1 MMEWNMVRSFDFLS
15 FHPLILAEEYR
26 KHCQYFHPWVISL
39 GAAAIICPYGTLL
52 KFLATCHCVQGRSFY
67 QTNCCGRGIKALV
80 EYVGGKV
87 LLIFIGKQQSFAMS
101 CCSNSISSPFSSLV
115 LPVIN
120 GLLFLIAMYYAYVVM
135 RMYTVLYTFILSKLF
150 SYVYWFGWTGPY
162 FSYKYP
168 IDQKIFYKEFRKQNR
183 TPSQNSVNSE
193 NQNPDDEDDIE
204 IPRLNSGSNLI
215 S

>member
-1 MMEWNMVRSFDFLS
+1 LS
-15 FHPLILAEEYR
+15 EVYR
-26 KHCQYFHPWVISL
+26 KHCQYFHPWIISL

-67 QTNCCGRGIKALV
+67 QTNCCGRGVKRLV
-80 EYVGGKV
+80 EYVGGRI
-87 LLIFIGKQQSFAMS
+87 LLIFIGKQQHALPSTPPSFL
-101 CCSNSISSPFSSLV
+101 SPV
-115 LPVIN
+115 PVVEVIN
-120 GLLFLIAMYYAYVVM
+120 ALLFIVAMFYAYVVM

-168 IDQKIFYKEFRKQNR
+168 IDRKLFYKEFRKQNP
-183 TPSQNSVNSE
+183 TPTQKSE
-193 NQNPDDEDDIE
+193 DDDDIE